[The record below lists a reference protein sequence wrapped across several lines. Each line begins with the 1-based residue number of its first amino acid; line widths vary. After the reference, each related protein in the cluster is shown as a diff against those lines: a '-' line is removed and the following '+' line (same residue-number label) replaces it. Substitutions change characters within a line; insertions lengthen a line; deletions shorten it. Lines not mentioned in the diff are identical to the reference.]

1 MPLFLRCD
9 HCGHVN
15 DEGADLC
22 LECGWSLAPPPESR
36 RTRTGRVVAPSSKP
50 SSKPPNKPS
59 NKFPRLP
66 DTPRPV
72 IAPKPMEAAK
82 KSALAPMGMF
92 RADSEGDHLLSESA
106 EIAVQVFQAKGPWL
120 HCPPFD
126 PKPISDEVRVGR
138 APECDFVL
146 AHIEVSR
153 SHATLKKMPSGEL
166 VLTDNQSPNG
176 TFVNGERISRC
187 AVKIGDKI
195 KIGPFVLDIR
205 EKKDEVRETG
215 SKETAEVGTPAPK
228 APPPK
233 KESKSVLIPAP
244 RPVEP
249 PPVEPPPVEEGREFE
264 STMLMG
270 RLGKVGLSEILQHI
284 ELHKKSGTL
293 RIYDDAGTN
302 GAIVID
308 AGRPLVA
315 SWGKVKDED
324 AVRAM
329 LRVASGSFALSADR
343 KPGAPTIKAEL
354 STLLAEL
361 AAERKERVSARI
373 RRVGDD
379 AKELFERIDGYT
391 SRPVPKAPLDARA
404 LINRGF
410 VKAKQGD
417 FDGAIE
423 EFSRA
428 IELEPNLSAAWFDRG
443 LARERKG
450 EVERAIADYS
460 RAIALDGTNLAFRLR
475 RGIVRGMAADFE
487 GALDD
492 TTWVLARDQRAA
504 PAYVTRSCARRGKG
518 DFQGAID
525 DASRAIAIDR
535 TLAMA
540 WLHRGLA
547 RQRTGQL
554 KGALEDLENY
564 LTLAPQGG
572 FADSTRVVVEHL
584 RREVAR

>member
-1 MPLFLRCD
+1 MPLFLRCEQ
-9 HCGHVN
+9 CGHVN
-15 DEGADLC
+15 DEGTDTC
-22 LECGWSLAPPPESR
+22 QECGHTLAPPPESR
-36 RTRTGRVVAPSSKP
+36 RTRTGRVA
-50 SSKPPNKPS
+50 KPS

-66 DTPRPV
+66 DTPKLV
-72 IAPKPMEAAK
+72 APKSVIGPKPIEAAK
-82 KSALAPMGMF
+82 KSALTPMGMF
-92 RADSEGDHLLSESA
+92 RTDSEGDSLLSESA
-106 EIAVQVFQAKGPWL
+106 EVAVQVYQAKGPWL

-126 PKPISDEVRVGR
+126 PKCVGDEVRMGR
-138 APECDFVL
+138 APESDFVL

-176 TFVNGERISRC
+176 TFVNGERITRC
-187 AVKIGDKI
+187 AVKIGDRI
-195 KIGPFVLDIR
+195 KIGPFVLDLR
-205 EKKDEVRETG
+205 EKKEDNRDTS
-215 SKETAEVGTPAPK
+215 SKETAEVGMSAPK
-228 APPPK
+228 AAPPPK
-233 KESKSVLIPAP
+233 KETKGVVIPAP
-244 RPVEP
+244 RAPEP
-249 PPVEPPPVEEGREFE
+249 PPVVEEGREFE

-293 RIYDDAGTN
+293 RIYDDGGTN
-302 GAIVID
+302 GSIVID
-308 AGRPLVA
+308 AGKPLVA
-315 SWGKVKDED
+315 TWGQVKDD
-324 AVRAM
+324 QAVRAM

-343 KPGAPTIKAEL
+343 KPGPATIRTDLA
-354 STLLAEL
+354 TLLAEL
-361 AAERKERVSARI
+361 SAERKERVSARI

-379 AKELFERIDGYT
+379 AKELFDRIDGFT
-391 SRPVPKAPLDARA
+391 SRPAPKGPVLDARA

-410 VKAKQGD
+410 TRAKQGD
-417 FDGAIE
+417 LDGAIE

-428 IELEPNLSAAWFDRG
+428 IELEPNLAAAWFDRG

-460 RAIALDGTNLAFRLR
+460 RAIAIDGTNLAFRLR

-492 TTWVLARDQRAA
+492 TSWVIARDHRAA

-518 DFQGAID
+518 DFQGAMN
-525 DASRAIAIDR
+525 DASTAIALDR

-547 RQRTGQL
+547 RQRTGQF

-572 FADSTRVVVEHL
+572 FAESTRVVVDHL
-584 RREVAR
+584 RREVSR